1 MDPMPQEI
9 GRALRRA
16 RLARRLTLRE
26 VFSASGGRFKAT
38 SVAGYERGE
47 RSITLKRFCELC
59 RVYGV
64 APERLLADIVRAA
77 EGRTEPEI
85 DLSVLQ
91 ALGTPEGSVVAE
103 FVRQV
108 RRLRGEQD
116 ADTIVLRAGDLEV
129 LATASGRRPDELIK
143 ILRPVLRRKR

>member
-108 RRLRGEQD
+108 RSLRGEQD